1 MDTRLLEIREKI
13 DRVDK
18 ELVRLFEERMKLCED
33 VAEYK
38 CSVGKAVYD
47 GKREAEKIQ
56 KVQTLAHGEFNER
69 CVGEMFRHLMSMSR
83 KLQLQIQ
90 EEKAAAIKKERR
102 EEPQCK
108 QNKPL
113 PGDTVKVVFQGI
125 PGAYG
130 YQAMRGYFGESA
142 DSFHVDTFREAM
154 EKVREG
160 EADYAILPMEN
171 SSAGIV
177 GDVYDLLMEYD
188 NYIVDT
194 YDLPVRHSL
203 LGTADSTMDCVRT
216 VYSHPQAIAQC
227 SHFLEEHPDWTAE
240 KRLNTAVSAYYV
252 GQECDK
258 TKAAIAGK
266 INAELYGLKVL
277 KENIQN
283 VNTNTTRFAVIRKEP
298 VYGNTSSRICVCF
311 EVKHESGSL
320 YYALSNL
327 IYNNINMTKIESR
340 PIPERP
346 FQYRFYVEMEGNLG
360 MPEIK
365 NALRGMEEET
375 VSFQV
380 LGNY

>member
-13 DRVDK
+13 DQVDK

-56 KVQTLAHGEFNER
+56 KVQGLTDGEFNKR

-83 KLQLQIQ
+83 KLQIQIQ
-90 EEKAAAIKKERR
+90 EEKQGISKKNEGEDAARRKKKSLSE
-102 EEPQCK
+102 
-108 QNKPL
+108 
-113 PGDTVKVVFQGI
+113 DTGRVVFQGI

-130 YQAMRGYFGESA
+130 YQAMKGYFGDGIEA
-142 DSFHVDTFREAM
+142 FHVNSFREAM
-154 EKVREG
+154 EKVRDG

-203 LGTADSTMDCVRT
+203 LGTKDCTMDSIKT

-227 SHFLEEHPDWTAE
+227 SWFLEEHPDWTAE
-240 KRLNTAVSAYYV
+240 KLLNTAVSANYV
-252 GQECDK
+252 AQECDR

-266 INAELYGLKVL
+266 INAELYGLNVI

-283 VNTNTTRFAVIRKEP
+283 VDTNTTRFAVICREP
-298 VYGNTSSRICVCF
+298 AYGSASSRICVCF

-346 FQYRFYVEMEGNLG
+346 FQYRFYVEMEGDLS

-375 VSFQV
+375 VSFQI